1 MGNKYTANPWSRIRV
16 MGVISLKAQG
26 YGINAHE
33 AVGYNTP
40 SYCVVH
46 DVKVKGNPRV
56 IVNRPAVRK
65 MRSDL
70 SGALLGAMGRPHPY
84 IVAVNY
90 PVLTD
95 GASRF
100 IAPPCPLTVGR
111 GRSSTGSKGGSHP
124 DPLRILR
131 DASVLPARAVDG
143 AEAYLTDPRFNRG
156 ASVTLTPSMNIAV
169 ILNEA
174 IKGCNA

>member
-1 MGNKYTANPWSRIRV
+1 

-40 SYCVVH
+40 SYYVVH

-90 PVLTD
+90 PV
-95 GASRF
+95 RN
-100 IAPPCPLTVGR
+100 GR
-111 GRSSTGSKGGSHP
+111 GF
-124 DPLRILR
+124 PLHCP
-131 DASVLPARAVDG
+131 ALPADSG
-143 AEAYLTDPRFNRG
+143 
-156 ASVTLTPSMNIAV
+156 
-169 ILNEA
+169 
-174 IKGCNA
+174 